1 MENRNPN
8 TYRYFPPNHRQQSFP
23 PPYIPPYFPPI
34 QQQQQQQQQPPQAQG
49 PYSTATNSHRT
60 NVFLPPP
67 SYRRQFNPY
76 HHLQHNRL
84 PPSHPVYPIPT
95 PKPPN
100 EGTDLLKIMVESM
113 KWTASS
119 IPGPLYDYI
128 EKEGSNKE
136 KGWLREMAGIST
148 SRKGNKETM
157 VYYDLL
163 LRCAPEKT
171 LRIKI
176 NLHFYHAFDM
186 NAESLR
192 YARNNRTKRNIDVTP
207 TSILKRRRYSQ
218 PTSTLTT
225 PTSTSTTPTTASRV
239 SLSPNNSAS
248 KHISF
253 EYAASTQ
260 QNRHTM
266 KTPKPITNTIS
277 QFDEALK
284 QKTSLDTGQRRKC
297 TGDIKKGLKVVYSNW
312 NGPRFDTE
320 ALVRM
325 IAPKSVQILRNQR
338 VEKLEKNND
347 LLVNL
352 QAALKKR
359 YNGNRQAQNYFA
371 AGIAMTPNCSV
382 NSAETFIAFSRQSL
396 FYQFG
401 FDASATD
408 IARSSPSS
416 TTVSNSLANLAAS
429 CLNQRLKQMK
439 DAKHIF
445 LTCDKGHRAG
455 VDHFAKVIS
464 WYDRKKTQT
473 EYFTLDMDPAGN
485 SDKECAHAVK
495 YSMDQKEVGH
505 KLSGQTTDNGGGAT
519 LESFGKE
526 LNAQEITNQDYYS
539 IANCT
544 LHDLSLGVSVPVE
557 KLFGLGGVGKNNFMQ
572 MLHSIFDLQKFYGG
586 GEVWKH
592 VMRTEMDTC
601 NMENEDV
608 PRKFT
613 QPVTTRWWWL
623 GISCQF
629 AITYWDV
636 YKRIAQSTVNVFVSS
651 SYGNIVAS
659 SIDALMKEE
668 LFKGHTIFVRCYT
681 KYLINPHF
689 DFLQS
694 KGYRSKTA
702 GFNSEAILVRLFL
715 IYQDFDSV
723 LEGRWKNHPEFDLFN
738 QHLAGDREP
747 TVLQARQREEEDE
760 KRRLKGSKDYVKR
773 VKTTTTMKKSVSKE
787 LQKIEDLQQ
796 EIDGIKSSKPSSYW
810 VSLSQI
816 SRKSTLDAIM
826 ALFRLSNQIIDG
838 VTNKKRNMRIADK
851 QNMIA
856 DIEPVEKDV
865 FDRQYTNN
873 ETRIMKLE
881 LQLQELDLGLKQ
893 SLLEMFQLALTE
905 DKTNKDLMAVPLKHL
920 FQQETLEGIEI
931 TDDTIDDKMG
941 DLETEIATIESSI
954 KTQEEQIDDRNLLPE
969 DEEEDE
975 SNSNNDSQQR
985 QRRQRRQR
993 QQQQQQQDINLPQ
1006 IEIETRTTDQIRTD
1020 YSNKLSRDATI
1031 FIKEGFGEITKHF
1044 GRWTNCLIFY
1054 GMMSESPTSSMVAN
1068 LLLGQPL
1075 IHYNNENTYHSTV
1088 HKRDIN
1094 LDAFAEFLQN
1104 QCEEASL
1111 IEVREQPFYT
1121 KYKDGITKLANGE
1134 KLFDSSIQCVKDLRE
1149 FLEDVV
1155 LGIASNQQFVE
1166 LSIKEVQNVV
1176 CLNRSVAAKSYI
1188 GITRAYLNREK
1199 VVFVEEELKTH
1210 RLHANQYTTA
1220 GIKGERDMKFKS
1232 KEEDLE
1238 SRFIAKSS
1246 IKTIALIRCVNHLNE
1261 TETHE
1266 DEARIRRLAIVLKSQ
1281 QENYQ
1286 REMETA
1292 KKNKYNEARLTKRKT
1307 NDAQKRRD
1315 VDETDV
1321 SKGQIQFTRLQKKHI
1336 DAVKEE
1342 LVARDHG
1349 LACDLNI
1356 TQLKKVL
1363 KLAVES
1369 TDGKQYDK
1377 SFHPRKH
1384 TLHSQFEHSIL
1395 YTDRNQPR

>member
-1 MENRNPN
+1 MENQNPN
-8 TYRYFPPNHRQQSFP
+8 IPPFGGRNFPPFRYHTHPRQP
-23 PPYIPPYFPPI
+23 PPPPPPLHPNFRPQYRSFIP
-34 QQQQQQQQQPPQAQG
+34 QLQQPQPQRRGA
-49 PYSTATNSHRT
+49 YSTATNSYNT
-60 NVFLPPP
+60 VTTTPSTLLQSSSFVQNVLLP
-67 SYRRQFNPY
+67 
-76 HHLQHNRL
+76 LQICPEFANVVKNTTDR
-84 PPSHPVYPIPT
+84 S
-95 PKPPN
+95 KQSN
-100 EGTDLLKIMVESM
+100 EAGSLHDF
-113 KWTASS
+113 
-119 IPGPLYDYI
+119 I
-128 EKEGSNKE
+128 EKGSNRG
-136 KGWLREMAGIST
+136 KGWCRVLAGIST
-148 SRKGNKETM
+148 SRYDNSQTLK
-157 VYYDLL
+157 YYDLL
-163 LRCAPEKT
+163 LKGAPSVDDAKD
-171 LRIKI
+171 
-176 NLHFYHAFDM
+176 HFYYAFDM
-186 NAESLR
+186 NSRAINRVRAQQKRKNDDILSL
-192 YARNNRTKRNIDVTP
+192 KP

-218 PTSTLTT
+218 P
-225 PTSTSTTPTTASRV
+225 PSTSTTPTATPASRV

-248 KHISF
+248 KYISF
-253 EYAASTQ
+253 EYAASTPEI
-260 QNRHTM
+260 RTM
-266 KTPKPITNTIS
+266 KTPHHIARATEEVYDGLGEKTELDS
-277 QFDEALK
+277 AAK
-284 QKTSLDTGQRRKC
+284 RKTSNQYKEYC
-297 TGDIKKGLKVVYSNW
+297 KSVYSGW
-312 NGPRFDTE
+312 NGARCDME
-320 ALVRM
+320 AIMKVMIPDKLKLVRTERM
-325 IAPKSVQILRNQR
+325 ER
-338 VEKLEKNND
+338 LEKNNKSQ
-347 LLVNL
+347 L
-352 QAALKKR
+352 QMQGSFKKT
-359 YNGNRQAQNYFA
+359 YNGNRHAQNYFA

-382 NSAETFIAFSRQSL
+382 NSGETFIAFTRQSL
-396 FYQFG
+396 FAQFG
-401 FDASATD
+401 FEASAKDT
-408 IARSSPSS
+408 AKSSPSS
-416 TTVSNSLANLAAS
+416 ATVSKALANLAAS
-429 CLNQRLKQMK
+429 CLNARLKQMK

-464 WYDRKKTQT
+464 WYDRQRLQTQ
-473 EYFTLDMDPAGN
+473 YFTLDMDPAGN
-485 SDKECAHAVK
+485 KDTECARAVK
-495 YSMDQKEVGH
+495 HSMDQKEVAQ

-519 LESFGKE
+519 LESFGQQLKE
-526 LNAQEITNQDYYS
+526 QDATNPDYYS
-539 IANCT
+539 VANCT
-544 LHDLSLGVSVPVE
+544 LHDLSLGLSVPVE
-557 KLFGLGGVGKNNFMQ
+557 KVFGLGGVGKNNFMQ

-629 AITYWDV
+629 AITYWEV

-681 KYLINPHF
+681 KFLINPHF

-826 ALFRLSNQIIDG
+826 ALFRLSNAQITDG

-851 QNMIA
+851 KNMIA

-975 SNSNNDSQQR
+975 RNSNNDGQQRQR
-985 QRRQRRQR
+985 QRRQRQR
-993 QQQQQQQDINLPQ
+993 QQQQQQDINLPQ

-1111 IEVREQPFYT
+1111 IEVRAQPFYT

-1246 IKTIALIRCVNHLNE
+1246 IKTIALIKCVNNLNE